1 LLPQERTNKMKEL
14 AEQSGLEEDTLYQFQ
29 IVKRVA
35 CALVERR
42 TKEQETT
49 EYLLGCAIDACNII
63 HLPSQYSREMYEKIR
78 NWTVPR
84 LHRQLESEY
93 QTACGGN
100 GKMIDINEHMKEV
113 NSEVNSMVD
122 INEQW
127 SYE

>member
-42 TKEQETT
+42 TKDQETT
-49 EYLLGCAIDACNII
+49 EYLLGCAIDACNMI
-63 HLPSQYSREMYEKIR
+63 HLPSQYSRGMYEKIR
-78 NWTVPR
+78 NWTVAR

-100 GKMIDINEHMKEV
+100 GKMIDINEHTKEV
-113 NSEVNSMVD
+113 NSD
-122 INEQW
+122 
-127 SYE
+127 